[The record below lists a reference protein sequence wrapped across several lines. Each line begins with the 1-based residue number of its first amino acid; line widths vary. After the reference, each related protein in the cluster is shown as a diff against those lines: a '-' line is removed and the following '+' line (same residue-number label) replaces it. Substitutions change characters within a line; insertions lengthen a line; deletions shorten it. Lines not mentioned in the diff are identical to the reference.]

1 MIADKTKAALQ
12 SCQCHYQ
19 IPKQSQHTRVGA
31 GGQSLN
37 RVQICILVDFSL
49 FLWQSVKWRFVPKS
63 LIIPPVLTLRTG
75 VGCQIMS
82 RLNIEPAD
90 FIQLL
95 RQSPKVSF
103 AYNSLTPLFFLTL
116 GKKGGKSN
124 PTLCFLFLQTDYRV
138 SHIRALTIQ
147 YVEYAVATKKTTAI
161 ASRHLPR
168 SVSGINHSSG
178 SALAFL
184 RWSSLS
190 FLRNDSSG
198 NCIDLAFGSASTG
211 CEFFC
216 SFVMCQPLGSM
227 PRCCSSLRMM
237 RLIQAASDSSPS
249 CCCACSISSRSSGS
263 NLNWNGGLPRLSF
276 LCVDTLI
283 TPDVMC
289 LCVMTHYIQE
299 RQIATP
305 RSAGTLPRRLT
316 KPLYEVTVMA
326 GSQHT
331 QTHPEFTWRFLS
343 TSERNPTAK
352 PLVIY
357 VNASSEQ
364 EARDTMPGVT
374 LIFAARLPFHA
385 FQVMEVAV

>member
-1 MIADKTKAALQ
+1 MIAHKTKAALQ

-19 IPKQSQHTRVGA
+19 KLKQNKNTRVNA
-31 GGQSLN
+31 GGQNLTQLN
-37 RVQICILVDFSL
+37 FEGADFSG
-49 FLWQSVKWRFVPKS
+49 FFSQRNSAP
-63 LIIPPVLTLRTG
+63 T
-75 VGCQIMS
+75 
-82 RLNIEPAD
+82 D
-90 FIQLL
+90 FTQLL
-95 RQSPKVSF
+95 WQSPKVSF
-103 AYNSLTPLFFLTL
+103 AYNSLIPAFFLTL

-124 PTLCFLFLQTDYRV
+124 PTLCFLFLQSDYRV
-138 SHIRALTIQ
+138 SQIRALTIQ
-147 YVEYAVATKKTTAI
+147 YVEYAVATKKTTAM

-168 SVSGINHSSG
+168 SMSGINHSSG

-198 NCIDLAFGSASTG
+198 NCIDSAFDSASTG

-289 LCVMTHYIQE
+289 LCVLTHYIQE

-316 KPLYEVTVMA
+316 TN
-326 GSQHT
+326 
-331 QTHPEFTWRFLS
+331 R
-343 TSERNPTAK
+343 
-352 PLVIY
+352 
-357 VNASSEQ
+357 
-364 EARDTMPGVT
+364 
-374 LIFAARLPFHA
+374 
-385 FQVMEVAV
+385 

>member
-19 IPKQSQHTRVGA
+19 KLKQSKDTRVNT
-31 GGQSLN
+31 GGQ
-37 RVQICILVDFSL
+37 RVS
-49 FLWQSVKWRFVPKS
+49 QSNS
-63 LIIPPVLTLRTG
+63 
-75 VGCQIMS
+75 
-82 RLNIEPAD
+82 EPAD

-95 RQSPKVSF
+95 WQSSKVCF
-103 AYNSLTPLFFLTL
+103 TYNSLIPAFFLTL

-124 PTLCFLFLQTDYRV
+124 HTLCFLFLQSDYRV
-138 SHIRALTIQ
+138 SQIRALTTE

-198 NCIDLAFGSASTG
+198 NCIDLAFDSASAG

-216 SFVMCQPLGSM
+216 SFVMCQPLGSI

-276 LCVDTLI
+276 LCVDTSI

-289 LCVMTHYIQE
+289 LCVVTHYIQE

-316 KPLYEVTVMA
+316 TN
-326 GSQHT
+326 
-331 QTHPEFTWRFLS
+331 R
-343 TSERNPTAK
+343 
-352 PLVIY
+352 
-357 VNASSEQ
+357 
-364 EARDTMPGVT
+364 
-374 LIFAARLPFHA
+374 
-385 FQVMEVAV
+385 

>member
-63 LIIPPVLTLRTG
+63 LIIPPV
-75 VGCQIMS
+75 
-82 RLNIEPAD
+82 
-90 FIQLL
+90 
-95 RQSPKVSF
+95 
-103 AYNSLTPLFFLTL
+103 LTL

-331 QTHPEFTWRFLS
+331 QTRPKYTWRFLALN
-343 TSERNPTAK
+343 RLDKNAK
-352 PLVIY
+352 PCRISVEAETEL
-357 VNASSEQ
+357 
-364 EARDTMPGVT
+364 EARCI
-374 LIFAARLPFHA
+374 LAQHFILSLSARLPIQGVYYHD
-385 FQVMEVAV
+385 

>member
-1 MIADKTKAALQ
+1 MMHKTKAALQ
-12 SCQCHYQ
+12 SCQCHYEK
-19 IPKQSQHTRVGA
+19 PKQIKHTRVNA
-31 GGQSLN
+31 DGQSLN

-63 LIIPPVLTLRTG
+63 LIIPPVLTLR
-75 VGCQIMS
+75 
-82 RLNIEPAD
+82 
-90 FIQLL
+90 
-95 RQSPKVSF
+95 
-103 AYNSLTPLFFLTL
+103 
-116 GKKGGKSN
+116 KKGRIPN
-124 PTLCFLFLQTDYRV
+124 PTLCFMLFQLSYLISDT
-138 SHIRALTIQ
+138 IALTIQ
-147 YVEYAVATKKTTAI
+147 YEEYAVATKKTTAI

-198 NCIDLAFGSASTG
+198 NCIDSAFDSASTG

-289 LCVMTHYIQE
+289 LCVLTHYIQE

-316 KPLYEVTVMA
+316 TN
-326 GSQHT
+326 
-331 QTHPEFTWRFLS
+331 R
-343 TSERNPTAK
+343 
-352 PLVIY
+352 
-357 VNASSEQ
+357 
-364 EARDTMPGVT
+364 
-374 LIFAARLPFHA
+374 
-385 FQVMEVAV
+385 